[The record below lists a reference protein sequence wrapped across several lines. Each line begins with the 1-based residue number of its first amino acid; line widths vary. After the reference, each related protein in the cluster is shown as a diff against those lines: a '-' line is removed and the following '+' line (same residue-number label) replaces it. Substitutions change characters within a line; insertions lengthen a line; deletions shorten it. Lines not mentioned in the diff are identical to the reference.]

1 MAKLAQQA
9 ISNSADEYIN
19 KKADEWSC
27 PRAEVVRRILDGHV
41 HREKDAFNQLLM
53 NAKLEIES
61 GKVESAQKLI
71 DSL

>member
-9 ISNSADEYIN
+9 ISDSADEYIN

-41 HREKDAFNQLLM
+41 QREKDALNQLLL
-53 NAKLEIES
+53 NAKAEIKS
-61 GKVESAQKLI
+61 GKVDPVQKFI